1 MGTEPDELKKEVD
14 DTRARLARNVDR
26 LADRATPKKIARR
39 KADAAQHR
47 LAGVKERVMGVAGT
61 AGEQTGQKAHGLA
74 ESAEGGVSDA
84 GDAVR
89 RTADQVGQNVRAAP
103 DRVTSQTTGSP
114 LAAGVIAFGTG
125 MLAAAL
131 LPASPAEERLGSR
144 LREHSDELLQPAKET
159 ARGAAQEIG
168 EGLRGPAAEAVES
181 VKGTARDAAVATKQQ
196 AQDSGQEATSGLREV
211 GRNTAEEARDRTDS
225 GQD

>member
-1 MGTEPDELKKEVD
+1 MGTEPDELKNEVD

-47 LAGVKERVMGVAGT
+47 LAGVRERVMGVAGT
-61 AGEQTGQKAHGLA
+61 AGEQTGQKARGLA
-74 ESAEGGVSDA
+74 ESAEGSVSDA

-89 RTADQVGQNVRAAP
+89 RTADQVGQTVRAAP
-103 DRVTSQTTGSP
+103 DRVTRQTQGSP
-114 LAAGVIAFGTG
+114 LAAGVIAFGAG

-131 LPASPAEERLGSR
+131 LPASEAEERLGSR

-159 ARGAAQEIG
+159 AQGAAQEIG
-168 EGLRGPAAEAVES
+168 EGMRGPATEAVES
-181 VKGTARDAAVATKQQ
+181 VKGTARDAAGATKQQ
-196 AQDSGQEATSGLREV
+196 AQDSGQEAASRLREV
-211 GRNTAEEARDRTDS
+211 GRNTVQGARDRTDG
-225 GQD
+225 GQG